1 MDASQIERLRPMLN
15 TFLRQFEDCF
25 GRREPVEHLKTYV
38 LGQLSSLSRKSVE
51 PMADVAGQ
59 PPRNLQN
66 FLSLHEWDDL
76 RVRDLLQ
83 QRVARDHGQGLTI
96 GVIDE
101 TAHAKKGDKT
111 PGVKRQWCG
120 RLGKV
125 ENCVVT
131 VHLAY
136 VAGGFHCLIDGELFL
151 PEDWSADRER
161 CRAAGIPD
169 AVVHRP
175 KWQIALDERDRAV
188 ANGVRLDYVT
198 FDENY
203 PMNPEFLFALD
214 DRGQRYVGEVKRTYC
229 GWLAQPALLYKRP
242 AGFQGR
248 TGRFPRLK
256 KKSRRPIALENM
268 LAYSPILRKVPWETF
283 HIKDTDKGPMVW
295 QAKAAALYLRRQGLP
310 TWPHW
315 LIIARNVENPDE
327 TKFFIGNAPGGTP
340 LEVLL
345 HVGFSRAHVER
356 CFEDEKS
363 ELGLSHFEL
372 RNYRGLR
379 RHLTV
384 TALTHLFLAEAHHQW
399 RGEKPGPDGLPAS
412 HRQFGVDSL
421 AVGVRPGSPGIL
433 GAGGRRDHPGAR
445 PQPACSAFACES
457 PTQAA
462 AQAWRQAVE
471 HSVLPIQ

>member
-1 MDASQIERLRPMLN
+1 LD
-15 TFLRQFEDCF
+15 TFLRQFDSGF

-38 LGQLSSLSRKSVE
+38 LGQLSTLSRKSME
-51 PMADVAGQ
+51 PMADAAGLE
-59 PPRNLQN
+59 PRNLQN

-83 QRVARDHGQGLTI
+83 QKVARDHRHPLTI

-101 TAHAKKGDKT
+101 TSHVKKGDKT

-125 ENCVVT
+125 ENCVMT

-136 VAGGFHCLIDGELFL
+136 VAGDFHCLIDGELFL

-161 CRAAGIPD
+161 CRAAKIPD
-169 AVVHRP
+169 DVVHRP
-175 KWQIALDERDRAV
+175 KWKIALEERDRAV
-188 ANGVRLDYVT
+188 ANGIDLDYVT

-214 DRGQRYVGEVKRTYC
+214 DRGQRYVGEVKRTYT

-242 AGFQGR
+242 AGFHGR

-256 KKSRRPIALENM
+256 KKSGRPISLENM
-268 LAYSPILRKVPWETF
+268 LSYSPILRKLPWETF

-295 QAKAAALYLRRQGLP
+295 EAKATAIYLKRDGLP

-315 LIIARNVENPDE
+315 LIIARNVENPGE
-327 TKFFIGNAPGGTP
+327 IKFFLGNAPAGTP
-340 LEVLL
+340 LEELL

-363 ELGLSHFEL
+363 ELGMSHFEL
-372 RNYRGLR
+372 RNYLGLR

-384 TALTHLFLAEAHHQW
+384 TALTHLFLAEVHHQW
-399 RGEKPGPDGLPAS
+399 RGEKS
-412 HRQFGVDSL
+412 GVDSL
-421 AVGVRPGSPGIL
+421 PTSHRQLRVDSIPLGVRERSREIPGKSGLHHSPD
-433 GAGGRRDHPGAR
+433 AGTQSP
-445 PQPACSAFACES
+445 SAAIPWEG
-457 PTQAA
+457 PTQAVA
-462 AQAWRQAVE
+462 
-471 HSVLPIQ
+471 

>member
-1 MDASQIERLRPMLN
+1 MDARQIERLRPMLN
-15 TFLRQFEDCF
+15 AFLGQFDSCF

-38 LGQLSSLSRKSVE
+38 LGQLSALPRKSME
-51 PMADVAGQ
+51 PMADAAGKA
-59 PPRNLQN
+59 PRNLQN

-83 QRVARDHGQGLTI
+83 QKVARDRAQGLTI

-101 TAHAKKGDKT
+101 TAHVKKGGKT
-111 PGVKRQWCG
+111 PGVQRQWCG

-136 VAGGFHCLIDGELFL
+136 VAGDFHCLIDGELFL

-169 AVVHRP
+169 GLVHRP
-175 KWQIALDERDRAV
+175 KWRIALQERDRAV
-188 ANGVRLDYVT
+188 ANGIHFDYVT

-214 DRGQRYVGEVKRTYC
+214 DRGQHYVGEVKRTYS

-242 AGFQGR
+242 AGFKGR

-256 KKSRRPIALENM
+256 NKSSRPVSLENM
-268 LAYSPILRKVPWETF
+268 LAYSPILRKAPWEKF

-295 QAKAAALYLRRQGLP
+295 QAKAAAIYLRRQGLP
-310 TWPHW
+310 TRPHW
-315 LIIARNVENPDE
+315 LVIARNVARLDE
-327 TKFFIGNAPGGTP
+327 VKFFIGNAPAGTP

-384 TALTHLFLAEAHHQW
+384 TALTHLFLAEVHHQW
-399 RGEKPGPDGLPAS
+399 RGEKSGVDGLPAS
-412 HRQFGVDSL
+412 SRQFRVDPLSM
-421 AVGVRPGSPGIL
+421 GVRARSQEIPGNSGLRPSADTGSQSP
-433 GAGGRRDHPGAR
+433 
-445 PQPACSAFACES
+445 SAALPWEG
-457 PTQAA
+457 PTQAVT
-462 AQAWRQAVE
+462 QARHQTV
-471 HSVLPIQ
+471 

>member
-1 MDASQIERLRPMLN
+1 MDAKQMERLRPMLN
-15 TFLRQFEDCF
+15 TFLRQFDSCF
-25 GRREPVEHLKTYV
+25 GRREPVELLKTYV
-38 LGQLSSLSRKSVE
+38 LGQLSTLPRKSME
-51 PMADVAGQ
+51 PMADAAGRA
-59 PPRNLQN
+59 PRNLQN

-83 QRVARDHGQGLTI
+83 QKVARDHVYPRTI

-101 TAHAKKGDKT
+101 TGHAKKGDKT
-111 PGVKRQWCG
+111 PGVGRQWCG

-136 VAGGFHCLIDGELFL
+136 VAGDFHCLIDGELFL

-169 AVVHRP
+169 DLVHRP
-175 KWQIALDERDRAV
+175 KWQIALEERDRAV
-188 ANGVRLDYVT
+188 RNGIRLDYLT

-214 DRGQRYVGEVKRTYC
+214 DRGQWYVGEVKRTYT
-229 GWLAQPALLYKRP
+229 GWLAPPELLYKRP
-242 AGFQGR
+242 AGFVGR

-256 KKSRRPIALENM
+256 KKSGRPISLENM
-268 LAYSPILRKVPWETF
+268 LSYSPILRKVPWEKF
-283 HIKDTDKGPMVW
+283 HIKDTDKGPLVW
-295 QAKAAALYLRRQGLP
+295 EAKAAAIYLKREGLP

-315 LIIARNVENPDE
+315 LIVARNVQRPDE
-327 TKFFIGNAPGGTP
+327 IKFFLGNAPSGTP

-384 TALTHLFLAEAHHQW
+384 TALTHLFLAEIHHQW
-399 RGEKPGPDGLPAS
+399 RGEKSGVDGLPAT
-412 HRQFGVDSL
+412 HRQFRVDPLPVVLRERS
-421 AVGVRPGSPGIL
+421 AGI
-433 GAGGRRDHPGAR
+433 PGASGFEHPADAG
-445 PQPACSAFACES
+445 PQPPCTAIPREG
-457 PTQAA
+457 PM
-462 AQAWRQAVE
+462 QAVA
-471 HSVLPIQ
+471 